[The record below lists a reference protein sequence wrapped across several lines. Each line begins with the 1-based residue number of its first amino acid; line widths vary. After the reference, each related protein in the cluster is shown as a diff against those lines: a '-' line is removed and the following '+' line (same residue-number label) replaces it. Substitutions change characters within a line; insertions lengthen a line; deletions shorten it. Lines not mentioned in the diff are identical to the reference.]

1 MKKIILLASA
11 LILSLGSFAQQ
22 ALWGGQQV
30 ISPEINAD
38 NSVTFRFVAPKAI
51 KVQVTGD
58 FLPTQTVEFE
68 FGGNKMSFDAPGVA
82 DLKEGKDGLWEYTSA
97 PLQSE
102 LYNYNFIVDGL
113 AVKDPNNAY
122 VQRDISNIMNY
133 FIVGGGKAD
142 NYMVQNV
149 PHGTVSKVWYPSPN
163 TESKVRRMSVYTP
176 AGYEKGKGKYP
187 VLYLLHGM
195 GGDEE
200 AWLCTGRTAQILDN
214 LIAQGK
220 AEPMIV
226 VMTNGCPQH
235 AAAPGESHEGM
246 YKPYNVASM
255 GGAFESSFGDVISYV
270 DKHYR
275 TIRKSSGRAIA
286 GLSMGGFHSHHISAN
301 MPKTF
306 DYVGLFSAAIMP
318 HEGVT
323 SPIYEN
329 MDQKLAVQF
338 ANQPKLYYIAIGK
351 TDFLFE
357 ANVEL
362 RKRLDAAGYDYVYV
376 ESEGGHIWR
385 NWRDYLVDF
394 APRLFQK

>member
-1 MKKIILLASA
+1 MKKTTLLTLLL
-11 LILSLGSFAQQ
+11 LISTTLFAQQ
-22 ALWGGQQV
+22 SLWGGQQV
-30 ISPEINAD
+30 ISPEINPD

-58 FLPTQTVEFE
+58 FLAPQRIEYE
-68 FGGNKMSFDAPGVA
+68 LNGHKASYEIPGVA
-82 DLKEGKDGLWEYTSA
+82 DLKEGEGGLWEYTSE
-97 PLQSE
+97 PLESE

-113 AVKDPNNAY
+113 SVKDPNNAY
-122 VQRDISNIMNY
+122 IQRDIANLMNY
-133 FIVGGGKAD
+133 FIIGGGKAD
-142 NYMVQNV
+142 NYAVQDV
-149 PHGTVSKVWYPSPN
+149 PHGTVARVWYPSPN
-163 TESKVRRMSVYTP
+163 ATTKTRRMSVYTP
-176 AGYEKGKGKYP
+176 AGYESGRGKYP

-235 AAAPGESHEGM
+235 ASAPGESHEGM
-246 YKPYNVASM
+246 YKPYGV
-255 GGAFESSFGDVISYV
+255 GAMDGSFESSFGDVVSYV

-275 TIRKSSGRAIA
+275 TIRKASGRAIA
-286 GLSMGGFHSHHISAN
+286 GLSMGGFHSYYISAN

-318 HEGVT
+318 REGVE
-323 SPIYEN
+323 SPIYKD
-329 MDQKLAVQF
+329 MDRKLATLF
-338 ANQPKLYYIAIGK
+338 GNNPKLYYIAIGQ

-362 RKRLDAAGYDYVYV
+362 RQRLDAAGYPYTYI
-376 ESEGGHIWR
+376 ESSGGHVWR

-394 APRLFQK
+394 APRLFK

>member
-1 MKKIILLASA
+1 MKRFITLATLL
-11 LILSLGSFAQQ
+11 LMTLGAFAQQ
-22 ALWGGQQV
+22 ALWGGQRIV
-30 ISPEINAD
+30 SPEINAD

-58 FLPTQTVEFE
+58 FLPTQKIEYE
-68 FGGNKMSFDAPGVA
+68 RDGRKMSFDAPGVA
-82 DLKEGKDGLWEYTSA
+82 DLKEGAGGVWEYTSA
-97 PLQSE
+97 PLASE

-113 AVKDPNNAY
+113 SVKDPNNAY
-122 VQRDISNIMNY
+122 IQRDIANLMNY
-133 FIVGGGKAD
+133 FIIGGGKAD
-142 NYMVQNV
+142 NYAVQDV

-163 TESKVRRMSVYTP
+163 AETKMRRMSVYTP
-176 AGYEKGKGKYP
+176 AGYEGGKTKYP

-246 YKPYNVASM
+246 YKPYNVGSM
-255 GGAFESSFGDVISYV
+255 EGAFESSFGDVISFV

-286 GLSMGGFHSHHISAN
+286 GLSMGGFHSYYISAN

-318 HEGVT
+318 REGVT

-329 MDQKLAVQF
+329 MEQKLEVLF
-338 ANQPKLYYIAIGK
+338 GNNPKLYYIAIGK
-351 TDFLFE
+351 TDFLYE
-357 ANVEL
+357 ANVGL
-362 RKRLDAAGYDYVYV
+362 RQRLDAAGYPYTYN
-376 ESEGGHIWR
+376 ESEGGHVWR

-394 APRLFQK
+394 APRLFRK

>member
-1 MKKIILLASA
+1 MKKTTLLTLLL
-11 LILSLGSFAQQ
+11 LISTTLFAQQ
-22 ALWGGQQV
+22 SLWGGQQV
-30 ISPEINAD
+30 ISPEINPD

-58 FLPTQTVEFE
+58 FLAPQRIEYE
-68 FGGNKMSFDAPGVA
+68 LNGHKASYEIPGVA
-82 DLKEGKDGLWEYTSA
+82 DLKEGEGGLWEYTSE
-97 PLQSE
+97 PLESE

-113 AVKDPNNAY
+113 SVKDPNNAY
-122 VQRDISNIMNY
+122 IQRDIANLMNY
-133 FIVGGGKAD
+133 FIIGGGKAD
-142 NYMVQNV
+142 NYAVQDV
-149 PHGTVSKVWYPSPN
+149 PHGTVARVWYPSPN
-163 TESKVRRMSVYTP
+163 ATTKTRRMSVYTP
-176 AGYEKGKGKYP
+176 AGYESGRGKYP

-214 LIAQGK
+214 LIAQSK

-235 AAAPGESHEGM
+235 ASAPGESHEGM
-246 YKPYNVASM
+246 YKPYGV
-255 GGAFESSFGDVISYV
+255 GAMDGSFESSFGDVVSYV

-286 GLSMGGFHSHHISAN
+286 GLSMGGFHSYYISAN

-318 HEGVT
+318 REGVE
-323 SPIYEN
+323 SPIYKD
-329 MDQKLAVQF
+329 MDRKLATLF
-338 ANQPKLYYIAIGK
+338 GNNPKLYYIAIGQ

-362 RKRLDAAGYDYVYV
+362 RQRLDAAGYPYTYI
-376 ESEGGHIWR
+376 ESSGGHVWR

-394 APRLFQK
+394 APRLFK

>member
-1 MKKIILLASA
+1 MKKILSIAAA
-11 LILSLGSFAQQ
+11 LVMSLGCFAQQ
-22 ALWGGQQV
+22 ALWGGQQIV
-30 ISPEINAD
+30 SPEVNAD
-38 NSVTFRFVAPKAI
+38 NSVTFRFVAPKAV

-58 FLPTQTVEFE
+58 FLPTQHMEFE
-68 FGGNKMSFDAPGVA
+68 FGGRKMSFDMPGVA
-82 DLKEGKDGLWEYTSA
+82 DLKEGEGGVWTYTSE
-97 PLQSE
+97 PLASE
-102 LYNYNFIVDGL
+102 LYNYNFVVDGL
-113 AVKDPNNAY
+113 SVKDPNNAY

-142 NYMVQNV
+142 DYMVQDV

-163 TESKVRRMSVYTP
+163 AETKMRRMSVYTP
-176 AGYEKGKGKYP
+176 AGYEEGKQKYP

-214 LIAQGK
+214 LIAVGK

-246 YKPYNVASM
+246 FKPYNVSSM
-255 GGAFESSFGDVISYV
+255 GGAFESSFGDVIKFV
-270 DKHYR
+270 DSRYR
-275 TIRKSSGRAIA
+275 TIKKSSGRAIA
-286 GLSMGGFHSHHISAN
+286 GLSMGGFHSYHISAN

-323 SPIYEN
+323 HPIYEN
-329 MDQKLAVQF
+329 MDQKLAVLF
-338 ANQPKLYYIAIGK
+338 GNNPKLYYIAIGK

-362 RKRLDAAGYDYVYV
+362 RNRLDAAGYTYVYN

-394 APRLFQK
+394 APRLFK

>member
-1 MKKIILLASA
+1 MTLACA
-11 LILSLGSFAQQ
+11 LMLTVGAFAQQ
-22 ALWGGQQV
+22 ALWGGGQ
-30 ISPEINAD
+30 ITSPEINAD

-58 FLPTQTVEFE
+58 FLPTQHIEYELDGRKV
-68 FGGNKMSFDAPGVA
+68 SFDAPGVA
-82 DLKEGKDGLWEYTSA
+82 DLKEGEGGVWSYTTE
-97 PLQSE
+97 PLASE
-102 LYNYNFIVDGL
+102 LYNYNFVVDGL
-113 AVKDPNNAY
+113 SVKDPNNAY
-122 VQRDISNIMNY
+122 IQRDIANLMNY
-133 FIVGGGKAD
+133 FIIGGGKAE
-142 NYMVQNV
+142 NYMVQDV
-149 PHGTVSKVWYPSPN
+149 PHGTVSKIWYPSPN
-163 TESKVRRMSVYTP
+163 AETKMRRMSVYTP
-176 AGYEKGKGKYP
+176 AGYEKSKTKYP

-220 AEPMIV
+220 AVPMIV

-246 YKPYNVASM
+246 FKPYNVASM
-255 GGAFESSFGDVISYV
+255 GGAFESSFKDVIAFV
-270 DKHYR
+270 DSNYR

-286 GLSMGGFHSHHISAN
+286 GLSMGGFHSYHISAN

-318 HEGVT
+318 HEGVS
-323 SPIYEN
+323 SPVYDN
-329 MDQKLAVQF
+329 MDQKLAVLF
-338 ANQPKLYYIAIGK
+338 GNNPKLYYIAIGK

-362 RKRLDAAGYDYVYV
+362 RQRLDAAGYPYIYN
-376 ESEGGHIWR
+376 ESEGGHTWR

-394 APRLFQK
+394 APRLFTKP